1 MGHGRGASESCRA
14 GSPSPGDHALT
25 VIGYIETVAEV
36 LRSTLSRF
44 VCMMIC
50 CVKPSSVSTQV
61 ICLSSG
67 EPARLKS
74 LSRHLLPVSEPRKI
88 KSSLIS
94 SLSLHTRHPTRTN
107 TPTFLL
113 LLLRGIGVS
122 LPQECSAAE
131 QVFYTWVARSRSG
144 SSSFTALALNKPSSS
159 SSSSSYS
166 GRLHES

>member
-1 MGHGRGASESCRA
+1 MRHGRGASESCRA

-113 LLLRGIGVS
+113 
-122 LPQECSAAE
+122 
-131 QVFYTWVARSRSG
+131 
-144 SSSFTALALNKPSSS
+144 SSS
-159 SSSSSYS
+159 SSSSCCLCFLLPRQGGHPRSAQRPFISAYIS
-166 GRLHES
+166 ASSSLPPSARRGMRRRTLERK